1 MFSETWKT
9 SERKYDVL
17 MGLVLELLRSRGA
30 EAVFLGEV
38 IAGLGDPGLR
48 SEEVEA
54 CLRQLHQE
62 GQVWLEE
69 FAAPDPHLPPR
80 ILVASAI
87 DPSLSA
93 GAARDAARSRVQR
106 AFDAWFREFLMSH
119 RCV

>member
-1 MFSETWKT
+1 MKT
-9 SERKYDVL
+9 DRPRVSRAAI
-17 MGLVLELLRSRGA
+17 LEFLRSRSA
-30 EAVFLGEV
+30 EACFLSEV
-38 IAGLGDPGLR
+38 VASLGAPGLG

-54 CLRQLHQE
+54 CLCQLHAE

-80 ILVASAI
+80 ILVATVI

-93 GAARDAARSRVQR
+93 GEARDAARSRVQR
-106 AFDAWFREFLMSH
+106 AFEVWFREFLMAH

>member
-1 MFSETWKT
+1 MILRAAILE
-9 SERKYDVL
+9 VL
-17 MGLVLELLRSRGA
+17 RGRGA
-30 EAVFLGEV
+30 EACFLSEV
-38 IAGLGDPGLR
+38 VASLGDPRLR

-87 DPSLSA
+87 DPSVPA
-93 GAARDAARSRVQR
+93 WEARDAARARVQQ

-119 RCV
+119 RSV

>member
-1 MFSETWKT
+1 MKQAAI
-9 SERKYDVL
+9 
-17 MGLVLELLRSRGA
+17 LELLRSRGA
-30 EAVFLGEV
+30 EACFLGEV
-38 IAGLGDPGLR
+38 VARLGDPRLR
-48 SEEVEA
+48 PEEVEA

-87 DPSLSA
+87 DPSLPA
-93 GAARDAARSRVQR
+93 WEARDAARSRAR
-106 AFDAWFREFLMSH
+106 NAFDAWFREFLMSH